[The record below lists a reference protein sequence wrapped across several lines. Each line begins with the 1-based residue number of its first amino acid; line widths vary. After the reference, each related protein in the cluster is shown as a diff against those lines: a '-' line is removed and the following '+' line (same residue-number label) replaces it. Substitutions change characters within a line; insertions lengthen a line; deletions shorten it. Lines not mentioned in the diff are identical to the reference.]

1 MQSFIG
7 VSHLVSVLLLQ
18 LARAQILPPPE
29 EGHSRV
35 MPFDEVMA
43 KSMCRPMEQLVEVG
57 QEHPGQVQYIY
68 IPACVALWRCSG
80 CCGDENLECQASLL
94 SNTTLQVM
102 RIHQMVSMHH
112 VELTFEEHQK
122 CECSSSESI
131 KNKHEKTASSCVNC
145 RFPQKQMDLH

>member
-122 CECSSSESI
+122 CECSSESI

>member
-1 MQSFIG
+1 
-7 VSHLVSVLLLQ
+7 
-18 LARAQILPPPE
+18 
-29 EGHSRV
+29 

-94 SNTTLQVM
+94 SNTTLQVL
-102 RIHQMVSMHH
+102 
-112 VELTFEEHQK
+112 E
-122 CECSSSESI
+122 
-131 KNKHEKTASSCVNC
+131 
-145 RFPQKQMDLH
+145 DL